1 MIMDTLTLMTG
12 VDFPIPDLQVAVHQP
27 TIKEISMIGEKDFFL
42 GAQVLCLSKSMYIED
57 ERLLSETTNFQI
69 FMTIMQ
75 NKESAKVKACVLKV
89 LGLLFPNA
97 SVLFTPR
104 AVLLNLGEQNI
115 NIDEGNFESLQLIWK
130 DMFCL
135 QESGQDAFN
144 PANEEAKRIAEK
156 LMRGRQRVAAQKAK
170 EGGDSTFTQ
179 YLSILTVGLES
190 MGLNELMNLTMF
202 QLYDLVERYMLYSN
216 WDLDVRQRLAGGKPD
231 SEPENWMK
239 PIH

>member
-1 MIMDTLTLMTG
+1 MESLALMTG
-12 VDFPIPDLQVAVHQP
+12 IDYPIPELQIAVHQP
-27 TIKEISMIGEKDFFL
+27 SIKEISMIGEKDFFL
-42 GAQVLCLSKSMYIED
+42 GAQVLCLNKSLYIQD
-57 ERLLSETTNFQI
+57 ENLLSETTNFQI

-75 NKESAKVKACVLKV
+75 NKEAAQTRACVNKV
-89 LGLLFPNA
+89 LSLIFPNTTA
-97 SVLFTPR
+97 LFTPR
-104 AVLLNLGEQNI
+104 SLLLNLDNQSI
-115 NIDEGNFESLQLIWK
+115 NIDEGNFEILQEVLKAI
-130 DMFCL
+130 FCL
-135 QESGQDAFN
+135 SESGQDAFN
-144 PANEEAKRIAEK
+144 PANEEAKKIADK

-170 EGGDSTFTQ
+170 EGGDSIFTQ